1 MSIEGLLP
9 AVTAYAPVIPG
20 DEAAV
25 GSISGLLVYIS
36 IAIGASFLCSIC
48 EAALLSS
55 SHSHIELMA
64 QAGKRAGLIMQ
75 RLKANVEKPISAI
88 LTLNTIA
95 HTVGAAGAGAEAAA
109 VFGNEYIGVIS
120 AVLTLLILVLSEIIP
135 KTLGANYWKQL
146 LPFTAYFTQGLVIV
160 LYPAVYTFQR
170 MAQLLA
176 PQEQVFTVTRSELE
190 MMAQIGLGEGT
201 LKETENRIFK
211 NLLHLGGVQ
220 VTDIMTPRTVMLA
233 MQEDMTVGEVM
244 TEHPAI
250 PYSRIPIY
258 TESPDDINRFVLR
271 HELTRVAAENRL
283 DVPLRDLA
291 REIRSVPE
299 TTSIAQVLDEFISQQ
314 QHIFLVFDEYGGTAG
329 IITMEDALES
339 LLGTEITDESDL
351 AADLREIA
359 RQRYIRRR
367 KLLGLPA
374 EDPDKP

>member
-1 MSIEGLLP
+1 MSIEGLLLS
-9 AVTAYAPVIPG
+9 VTAYAPVIPG
-20 DEAAV
+20 DENAV
-25 GSISGLLVYIS
+25 GSISGLVVYIS

-48 EAALLSS
+48 EAVLLSS
-55 SHSHIELMA
+55 SHSHIEIMA
-64 QAGKRAGLIMQ
+64 QMGKRSGLIMQ
-75 RLKANVEKPISAI
+75 RLKANVEQPIAAI

-109 VFGNEYIGVIS
+109 VFGSEYIGAIS

-135 KTLGANYWKQL
+135 KTIGASYWKQL

-170 MAQLLA
+170 LAQLLT
-176 PQEQVFTVTRSELE
+176 PHEQVFTVTRSELE
-190 MMAQIGLGEGT
+190 MMAQIGAGEGT

-220 VTDIMTPRTVMLA
+220 VADIMTPRMVMLA
-233 MQEDMTVGEVM
+233 IQEDMTVGEVM

-258 TESPDDINRFVLR
+258 SESQDDITRFVLR
-271 HELTRVAAENRL
+271 HELMRVAAENRV
-283 DVPLRDLA
+283 DAPLHEMA
-291 REIRSVPE
+291 RELRSLPE

-314 QHIFLVFDEYGGTAG
+314 QHMFLVFDEYGGTAG

-339 LLGTEITDESDL
+339 LLGTEITDETDL

-359 RQRYIRRR
+359 RQRYVRRR

-374 EDPDKP
+374 EDSE